1 MVYHNLPVMVGKAN
15 SRKDAPNDGVPY
27 WLDCKQVSVSYTPKK
42 EITKRR
48 VSKFN
53 PENVHCNYDEFKDKA
68 VDYTTE
74 GVADCDIKLSFFAAT
89 NNSYLTSQNKNRNF
103 KLFSEATTATIVN
116 ENKGEV
122 LVDVAKFQ
130 ENAESQ
136 SLGYFKNGEWPYDGF
151 DGNTCII
158 YPFKLPDFGDDPA
171 PFANVFLKF
180 YLEIVSE
187 AGCIFPSVSLDGLDV
202 RDSNEVL
209 TEEDFR
215 WHTLYT
221 EEGTLLQE
229 DILTKLTTQGQF
241 ITSDDISSYL
251 NAQYNSGLNVNK
263 YVFLRLYVKDT
274 STQIRHVTRGY
285 EISSVC
291 KEDVEKRP
299 KIEYSY
305 QTLGRKTLDDAYG
318 FLFDDWLDYEGQKG
332 NGNGSNFF
340 PITIG
345 DMIFNNCYLQNYSF
359 NVTPFLPVS
368 ISASFKCYEPP
379 SNQRLSVYS
388 SPSSL
393 YEDQLKSRDF
403 IYGHYCGFKNLD
415 GEVLDNDRAMQV
427 TYSKVYKGS
436 PVLTIDSKF
445 PTNYIVDESVAE
457 MSIDATGFNFF
468 LPNDG
473 LITEKDITINLKNSN
488 GESIGSDSDIYYCRN
503 KENPDGLQ
511 LKVSKGSL
519 VSRQDVNIN
528 GGDSLSTK
536 ISVKDTLL

>member
-15 SRKDAPNDGVPY
+15 SRKEAPNEGAPY
-27 WLDCKQVSVSYTPKK
+27 WLDCKQVSISHAPKK
-42 EITKRR
+42 EVVKRR
-48 VSKFN
+48 TSKFN
-53 PENVHCNYDEFKDKA
+53 PENNHCNYDEFKDK
-68 VDYTTE
+68 VIDYTTE

-89 NNSYLTSQNKNRNF
+89 NSDYLIEKDKNRNF
-103 KLFSEATTATIVN
+103 KLYSEETTATLIN
-116 ENKGEV
+116 ENQGET
-122 LVDVAKFQ
+122 LNDLAKFQ

-136 SLGYFKNGEWPYDGF
+136 SLGYFKNGNWPTDGF

-158 YPFKLPDFGDDPA
+158 YPFKLPDFGDNPA
-171 PFANVFLKF
+171 PFNNVFLKF
-180 YLEIVSE
+180 YLELVSDP
-187 AGCIFPSVSLDGLDV
+187 GCVFPSVSLGVIGV

-209 TEEDFR
+209 KESDYR
-215 WHTLYT
+215 WNTFYQQ
-221 EEGTLLQE
+221 EGTLVQD
-229 DILTKLTTQGQF
+229 DILTKETVQGQT
-241 ITSDDISSYL
+241 ITSNDLSGVL
-251 NAQYNSGLNVNK
+251 NSAYNSGANINK
-263 YVFLRLYVKDT
+263 YVFFRLYVDD
-274 STQIRHVTRGY
+274 SSPQIRHVTRGY

-291 KEDVEKRP
+291 KEDVNKRP
-299 KIEYSY
+299 RIEYSY

-345 DMIFNNCYLQNYSF
+345 DMVFNNCYLKNYSF
-359 NVTPFLPVS
+359 NVAPFTPVS
-368 ISASFKCYEPP
+368 ITASFKCYEPP
-379 SNQRLSVYS
+379 VNQRLSVYS
-388 SPSSL
+388 SSSL
-393 YEDQLKSRDF
+393 FYEEKLKSRDF

-427 TYSKVYKGS
+427 TYTKVYKGD

-445 PTNYIVDESVAE
+445 PTNYIVDETVAE

-473 LITEKDITINLKNSN
+473 LTTEKDITINLKNSN
-488 GESIGSDSDIYYCRN
+488 GESIGVDSDIYYCRN

-519 VSRQDVNIN
+519 VSKQDVNIN
-528 GGDSLSTK
+528 GGDSLYTK